1 MTEVPAIVE
10 SEHTPEPKWPER
22 IIVCHARTLDG
33 MGDFDLFVPRVSEN
47 AEDEAKGWC
56 NSQGY
61 TAYRILR
68 VAPPHKPGVDWA
80 SVVTECGDAI
90 MGPEWSAVRA
100 AIERYPVLRVQPPV
114 ERRVSIDFEGI
125 KRAYKK
131 ELGVNVDMNGSLSA
145 AEQEIVLRHARIV
158 EEPKP

>member
-1 MTEVPAIVE
+1 MTEVTATVE

-68 VAPPHKPGVDWA
+68 V
-80 SVVTECGDAI
+80 
-90 MGPEWSAVRA
+90 
-100 AIERYPVLRVQPPV
+100 QPPV
-114 ERRVSIDFEGI
+114 ERRVSIDWGAI
-125 KRAYKK
+125 CR
-131 ELGVNVDMNGSLSA
+131 ELRRIDFGSA
-145 AEQEIVLRHARIV
+145 ANAIGQGTVTRLIESHARIV
-158 EEPKP
+158 EVPKP